1 MQNKLQTR
9 GLIQIISQL
18 PDKSIIRIN
27 NQSIRNDYI
36 FNLIKDYE
44 IKFNFSTCIYP
55 SGVFIQVDKSNMQIF
70 IQILENV
77 NVSKYLIDSEYFAC
91 QETYWEPLAAVYKGL
106 FCISD
111 KIKLSEEFIT
121 QCEENDIDVMFVEM
135 PTANSWNYKKHNG
148 MTKYA
153 KELGIPF
160 VDLNTTEGKNA
171 INWKKDTR
179 DGGRHLNCYGAKKVT
194 REIGKYISENYTFT
208 NKKKDPEYKSWNKS
222 YKEYKQFMKTDKKSS
237 DKKHKKSKK
246 ADSKQSDTSDA
257 KKQKTEKTTTE
268 NKSETTT
275 ESTAT
280 EVVTES
286 ASTEATT
293 TQQ

>member
-121 QCEENDIDVMFVEM
+121 QCEENDIDVQ
-135 PTANSWNYKKHNG
+135 NSN
-148 MTKYA
+148 M
-153 KELGIPF
+153 
-160 VDLNTTEGKNA
+160 V
-171 INWKKDTR
+171 
-179 DGGRHLNCYGAKKVT
+179 
-194 REIGKYISENYTFT
+194 
-208 NKKKDPEYKSWNKS
+208 
-222 YKEYKQFMKTDKKSS
+222 
-237 DKKHKKSKK
+237 
-246 ADSKQSDTSDA
+246 
-257 KKQKTEKTTTE
+257 
-268 NKSETTT
+268 
-275 ESTAT
+275 
-280 EVVTES
+280 
-286 ASTEATT
+286 
-293 TQQ
+293 

>member
-91 QETYWEPLAAVYKGL
+91 QETLGT
-106 FCISD
+106 ISSC
-111 KIKLSEEFIT
+111 L
-121 QCEENDIDVMFVEM
+121 
-135 PTANSWNYKKHNG
+135 
-148 MTKYA
+148 
-153 KELGIPF
+153 
-160 VDLNTTEGKNA
+160 
-171 INWKKDTR
+171 
-179 DGGRHLNCYGAKKVT
+179 
-194 REIGKYISENYTFT
+194 
-208 NKKKDPEYKSWNKS
+208 
-222 YKEYKQFMKTDKKSS
+222 
-237 DKKHKKSKK
+237 
-246 ADSKQSDTSDA
+246 
-257 KKQKTEKTTTE
+257 
-268 NKSETTT
+268 
-275 ESTAT
+275 
-280 EVVTES
+280 
-286 ASTEATT
+286 
-293 TQQ
+293 